1 MLKVLFVLFLK
12 ETPVQTQEPQ
22 SAISYWVMVAVTGLL
37 AFYSILITAIFIS
50 YWVRNHFPLLYMLF
64 VLSSSLRLFLPYLPQ
79 AHWYPS
85 LQDRSASLP
94 HLCCAPRQLEHQMLT
109 RWAVSLC
116 SRVLKQTVIP

>member
-85 LQDRSASLP
+85 LQDHSTSLPQLHVHTCAVPPNSWNIRCSPGGQSASV
-94 HLCCAPRQLEHQMLT
+94 AE
-109 RWAVSLC
+109 S
-116 SRVLKQTVIP
+116 